1 MKKRK
6 ANIMFNKNGNGN
18 LTTRITLP
26 VPWIKAMGLNE
37 NNREVLIEYNDEKI
51 TIKKEMD
58 N

>member
-1 MKKRK
+1 MEKRK

-26 VPWIKAMGLNE
+26 VPWIKDMGLNE
-37 NNREVLIEYNDEKI
+37 NNREVLIEYNNEKI